1 MGESIEAHKHLKY
14 GFLTRVLP
22 VFFLALIILYGLVL
36 KPHYFDEPAIPLE
49 IIFLLAGI
57 FSITQL
63 LILGYPWKQ
72 IQAAA
77 IDKLAKGFPA
87 ILILFAIG
95 VIIGSWII
103 SGTIPM
109 LIYYG
114 IKIIDPSYLYLLSF
128 VVPALFAILTGTSW
142 GSVGTIGAVLIGI
155 ANVVEADLGITAG
168 AIIGGAYFG
177 DKMSPLSDT
186 TNLASVAVEVDLY
199 EHIGSMLYTTLPSA
213 ILASIIFFVM
223 GFIYPPNA
231 VSGTENGHIILG
243 EISELFHFN
252 ILLLLPPLIILAG
265 SLKKY
270 PALPTLL
277 LSAVT
282 AGILALL
289 FQDYGLTDVFNTF
302 HTGFKSDMAL
312 WVGNPSPSIELLFDR
327 GGLYQLNEAIVF
339 TIMALVFIGSLDLLK
354 PMPLLVDKVFG
365 TVKKRSSVIISSL
378 IASAFTNAITSS
390 QSAVSFIIG
399 DAFKPKYQKLKIPL
413 KVLSRSIEDYGTM
426 IESLV
431 PWTATVLFM
440 TATLGV
446 SFADYWHWQLVSLI
460 NLIVAPT
467 LAILGIGCFYGK
479 KKEKQHQNEENQV

>member
-1 MGESIEAHKHLKY
+1 MIESIESQKHLKY
-14 GFLTRVLP
+14 GFFTRVLS
-22 VFFLALIILYGLVL
+22 VLFLALIILYGLVL

-49 IIFLLAGI
+49 IIFLLAGM
-57 FSITQL
+57 FSISQL
-63 LILGYPWKQ
+63 LILGYPWKE

-142 GSVGTIGAVLIGI
+142 GAVGTIGAVLIGI

-186 TNLASVAVEVDLY
+186 TNLASMAVEVDLY
-199 EHIGSMLYTTLPSA
+199 DHIGSMLYTTLPSA

-223 GFIYPPNA
+223 GFIHPPNA
-231 VSGTENGHIILG
+231 VSVTDNAHGIL
-243 EISELFHFN
+243 EQISELFHFN
-252 ILLLLPPLIILAG
+252 ILMLLPPLIILVG
-265 SLKKY
+265 SLKKF

-277 LSAVT
+277 CSAVT
-282 AGILALL
+282 AGILALV
-289 FQDYGLTDVFNTF
+289 FQEYGITDVMNTF
-302 HTGFKSDMAL
+302 HTGFTSEMAP
-312 WVGNPSPSIELLFDR
+312 WVANPSSSIQQLFDR

-378 IASAFTNAITSS
+378 VASAFTNAITSS

-479 KKEKQHQNEENQV
+479 KEKQQQNEKSNI